1 MNNNKN
7 VYNPEHIDAYLSN
20 IIGTSVIV
28 SVIID
33 KYILLNIA
41 GDLKQTRNLE
51 KNLVT
56 YTVYNNNGM
65 SISFTP
71 DVVVKHEI
79 INERI
84 LITIK
89 PKSNE
94 KPLSDSFR

>member
-28 SVIID
+28 SIIID
-33 KYILLNIA
+33 KYILLNVA
-41 GDLKQTRNLE
+41 GNLKQTRNLD

-56 YTVYNNNGM
+56 YTVENNNGI
-65 SISFTP
+65 SICFTP
-71 DVVVKHEI
+71 DVVVKHELV
-79 INERI
+79 NSRI

-89 PKSNE
+89 SKSND